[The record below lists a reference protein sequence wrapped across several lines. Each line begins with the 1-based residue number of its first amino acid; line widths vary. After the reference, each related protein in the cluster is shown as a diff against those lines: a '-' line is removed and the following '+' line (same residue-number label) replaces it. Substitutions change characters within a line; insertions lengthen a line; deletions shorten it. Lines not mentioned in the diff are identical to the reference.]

1 MCNVAECLADR
12 CALKTAGN
20 LLLLLLLL
28 LHSLLLLP
36 PDADVDNRDSAAD
49 LSTPVLLGPGF
60 EEGHIYTGVTPPLPP
75 GYKLRMT
82 RRAHYCCDALSLTST
97 SAASFIS
104 SSS

>member
-12 CALKTAGN
+12 CALKTAGDL

-28 LHSLLLLP
+28 LHPLLLLLP
-36 PDADVDNRDSAAD
+36 PDADVDNQDSAAD

-82 RRAHYCCDALSLTST
+82 RRAHYCCDAQTLHSLTS
-97 SAASFIS
+97 S
-104 SSS
+104 